1 MQSLCDVQHPRR
13 VDATD
18 HRSPYSDLNG
28 QVMPRTSGTESETGT
43 SSATLPCL
51 SNSHTHLHTH
61 ICTHVCREGE
71 LTTCSFTPRAGV
83 GGCTIRAQQKRHSL
97 PLDHT
102 AHAFWKHAGRETA
115 RQHFPKHLPPHR
127 VPQAVSKQQCLN

>member
-18 HRSPYSDLNG
+18 HRSPYSDLNA
-28 QVMPRTSGTESETGT
+28 QVMPRTSGTESETGI

-71 LTTCSFTPRAGV
+71 LTTCSFTPRAGWEDAPSELSRRD
-83 GGCTIRAQQKRHSL
+83 T
-97 PLDHT
+97 
-102 AHAFWKHAGRETA
+102 
-115 RQHFPKHLPPHR
+115 HFPWTTQPMLSGNMLAEKQPGSISQNIFPRIVFRRLS
-127 VPQAVSKQQCLN
+127 VSNNA